1 MKINA
6 HLKLAIST
14 YVYIYRVLLLP
25 VLLRWRLVTAPRRE
39 CYQAPA
45 PKRTFSDATLA
56 GRDGPWRTVAETR
69 SSLAVAP
76 KLRLELPDTV
86 CTGRGT
92 GGVTTQQL
100 RHRTEWWLQRV
111 CDMGATRCVKAWLGL
126 SHNCVRPLCN

>member
-1 MKINA
+1 M
-6 HLKLAIST
+6 
-14 YVYIYRVLLLP
+14 
-25 VLLRWRLVTAPRRE
+25 TAPRRE

-56 GRDGPWRTVAETR
+56 GQGRTVADRGGNPLEPGCGAEAETG
-69 SSLAVAP
+69 V
-76 KLRLELPDTV
+76 
-86 CTGRGT
+86 TGYGLHGAGDG